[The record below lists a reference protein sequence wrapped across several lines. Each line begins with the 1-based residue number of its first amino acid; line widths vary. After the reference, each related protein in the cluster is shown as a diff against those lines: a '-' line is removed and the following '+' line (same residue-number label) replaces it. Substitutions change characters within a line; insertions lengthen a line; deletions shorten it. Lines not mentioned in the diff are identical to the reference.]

1 MKLISSR
8 YLIIH
13 GHFYQPPRENPW
25 IATIEPQESAAPFT
39 DWNHRINSECY
50 APNASSRLLDKNNL
64 ITQLINNYKYLSFNF
79 GPTLFS
85 WLSQAD
91 PETYQAIVKADDQ
104 AAKTKNGHGP
114 ALAQVYNH
122 IIMPLANTRDRLTQI
137 RWGLFDFEHHFGRR
151 PEGLWLAETAV
162 DLETLK
168 IMTEEGLKFT
178 VLSQEQTEAI
188 RPLGSDTGAW
198 EDVSGGQID
207 PREPYRIFWGKGPK
221 DYLDVFFYDGPVSR
235 AIAFENL
242 LRDGPTLLQRI
253 EQAFGDKKKDD
264 TPRLVNLA
272 TDGESYGHHFQFGE
286 MALSWLFETLKARSK
301 NPDSI
306 QLTNYSHYLSL
317 FPPVMEARIFEN
329 SSWSCCHGVERWRS
343 DCGCNTGDGGDKWN
357 QKWRAPL
364 RNGLNWLRDQL
375 ADTFEIVGGQYFKD
389 PWRTRDEY
397 IRVITSNY
405 EPNVQST
412 FLVAQARSPLS
423 DEERAEALSLLEAQ
437 LMSLFMF
444 TSCGWFFDEISG
456 LEPVQNLRYALRAI
470 ELSQKWTEQDLQT
483 GLNEYLDIIIPN
495 DPDFRTGRDI
505 WRLRVENGSLNDRLI
520 AAHWIVS
527 TFLNVPQIIDLF
539 SVPKFNNRVLILIK
553 GKGLEVAAGLVELA
567 DDRLARKNSFLCLAL
582 YFGGIHLSILTG
594 EYNQPELPAWLNQSD
609 LRKILGEHLTPATA
623 LDIWNRL
630 LQLPPPETSA
640 TRFILEDLLPSC
652 RVKLLA
658 KLVTGIS
665 NELKSQTENI
675 FHRHQDLLL
684 MNRASSPTPK
694 WEETFIFRVLGELK
708 LQRILKPAHFGR
720 PIDIEALSSLL
731 NRKGLIGQTQDRTC
745 LSEIGQSFLDSASQA
760 LTTTIN
766 PRRLLTE
773 IHNFLKIIKQEGFQ
787 LNLRQ
792 SQNNWYAKARNPI
805 FNQQLNPEEQQL
817 MDELGLILGFNVQAM
832 KAETGRL

>member
-25 IATIEPQESAAPFT
+25 IATIEPQESAAPFA
-39 DWNHRINSECY
+39 DWNRRINSECY
-50 APNASSRLLDKNNL
+50 APNASSRLLDENAL
-64 ITQLINNYKYLSFNF
+64 ITQLINNYKHLSFNF

-91 PETYQAIVKADDQ
+91 PETYQAIIKADNQ

-168 IMTEEGLKFT
+168 MMTEEGLKFT
-178 VLSQEQTEAI
+178 VLSQEQTKAV
-188 RPLGSDTGAW
+188 RPLGSDAGAW
-198 EDVSGGQID
+198 KDVSGGKID

-253 EQAFGDKKKDD
+253 EQAFGDKKEDD
-264 TPRLVNLA
+264 IPRLVNLA

-286 MALSWLFETLKARSK
+286 MALSWLFETLKTRSK

-306 QLTNYSHYLSL
+306 QLTNYGHYLSL
-317 FPPVMEARIFEN
+317 FPPIQEVRIFEN

-343 DCGCNTGDGGDKWN
+343 NCGCNTGGGGNRWN
-357 QKWRAPL
+357 QKWRGPL

-375 ADTFEIVGGQYFKD
+375 ADTFETVGGRYFED

-405 EPNVQST
+405 EPNAQST

-423 DEERAEALSLLEAQ
+423 GEERTEALSLLEAQ

-444 TSCGWFFDEISG
+444 TSCGWFFDEISN

-470 ELSQKWTEQDLQT
+470 ELSQKLTEQNLQT
-483 GLNEYLDIIIPN
+483 GLNKYLDIIIPN
-495 DPDFRTGRDI
+495 NPDFRTGRDI
-505 WRLRVENGSLNDRLI
+505 WRLRVKNGSLNNRLI

-527 TFLNVPQIIDLF
+527 NFFNVPQIMDLF
-539 SVPKFNNRVLILIK
+539 SVPRFTNRGLILIN
-553 GKGLEVAAGLVELA
+553 GEGLKVTAGLVELT
-567 DDRLARKNSFLCLAL
+567 DDRLSRKNSFLCLAL
-582 YFGGIHLSILTG
+582 YSGGIHLAILTG
-594 EYNQPELPAWLNQSD
+594 EYNQPEPPAWLNQSD

-623 LDIWNRL
+623 LNIWNRL
-630 LQLPPPETSA
+630 LQLFPPETSA
-640 TRFILEDLLPSC
+640 TRFVLEDLLPSC
-652 RVKLLA
+652 QVKLLA
-658 KLVTGIS
+658 KLAIGVS
-665 NELKSQTENI
+665 NELKSQTEDL

-684 MNRASSPTPK
+684 MNRASSSTPK
-694 WEETFIFRVLGELK
+694 WEEAFIFRVIGELE

-720 PIDIEALSSLL
+720 PIDIEALSTLL
-731 NRKGLIGQTQDRTC
+731 SRKGLIGQAQDRTC
-745 LSEIGQSFLDSASQA
+745 LGEMGQGFLDSASQA
-760 LTTTIN
+760 LTTTMN
-766 PRRLLTE
+766 PRRLLME
-773 IHNFLKIIKQEGFQ
+773 IQNFLKIIKQEGFQ
-787 LNLRQ
+787 LDLRQ
-792 SQNNWYAKARNPI
+792 SQNNWYAEARNPI
-805 FNQQLNPEEQQL
+805 FNQRLNPEEQQL
-817 MDELGLILGFNVQAM
+817 MDALGLILGFNVQAVR
-832 KAETGRL
+832 AETGL